1 MLTHIFMT
9 GMERTKYEPVGA
21 KLWYIHTMY
30 YNVLYGGGG
39 KKISTFI
46 QSINICVSTL
56 FHKQGIDM
64 MYGKTSLLS

>member
-1 MLTHIFMT
+1 MLTHIFIT
-9 GMERTKYEPVGA
+9 GMERPKYEPVA
-21 KLWYIHTMY
+21 
-30 YNVLYGGGG
+30 LYGGGG

-46 QSINICVSTL
+46 QSIDICVSTL